1 MENDADILGLGD
13 LPREN
18 NIQYKVGK
26 VSLLCIES
34 RSGSIQHQAFAPA
47 SEYPLVA
54 IRAGLLKNCGAFSNK
69 ASSN

>member
-34 RSGSIQHQAFAPA
+34 RSGSSGHHRQVTRFLITTGHFESQGHACPHRVEIDF
-47 SEYPLVA
+47 
-54 IRAGLLKNCGAFSNK
+54 
-69 ASSN
+69 